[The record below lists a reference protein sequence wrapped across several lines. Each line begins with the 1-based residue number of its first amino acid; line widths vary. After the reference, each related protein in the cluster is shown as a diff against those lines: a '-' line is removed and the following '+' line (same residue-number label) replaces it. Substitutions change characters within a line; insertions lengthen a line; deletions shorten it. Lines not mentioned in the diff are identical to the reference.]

1 VVDGDLHVL
10 VCSDGRV
17 RRLPAGSAA
26 EAACEVA
33 FARFGLNRIA
43 RGRLTEPAGE
53 ALAALAV
60 AGRRLEALLLGAARD
75 QLGDGPRADAC
86 HAAAGDP
93 VVTAAGWS
101 FIALGA

>member
-1 VVDGDLHVL
+1 VL
-10 VCSDGRV
+10 VCGDGRV

-75 QLGDGPRADAC
+75 QLGDGPLVVVPRDGLTRCRGGCC
-86 HAAAGDP
+86 HRWPG
-93 VVTAAGWS
+93 GR
-101 FIALGA
+101 